1 MDRNR
6 LQLQK
11 FWLKYEIIFF
21 FRYETVDFHQNIWP
35 KFSSLQRNAFNRNAQ
50 AICPNILPFF
60 SQLSQV
66 VADISEYNVLVKQFF
81 DNIRDVIISDN
92 STFSISKQDNK
103 IIIKTYFECMRY
115 LIQKVHNKKE
125 DMQDEENAIV
135 LKLLEDNI
143 VETIKW
149 CLTSSNSL
157 ITKYFF
163 QHTSAFVA
171 FCDKQSTKSTLYRS
185 LLDKFW
191 TLIFC
196 IITEGLKEEDVD
208 ELCLERVIELINDL
222 YVANPSLEENKV
234 KFIEDNVE
242 EDKVERSVALKEPH
256 TIAAFIHNELKQLVL
271 QLLRICLKK
280 TLDSKT
286 SKYMKHVRLICNMFN
301 DKDFYAKV
309 SDDNDLNTTLL
320 TLVNLL
326 KSMFLDNEACEIVTD
341 VIFEILQ
348 KLEKQQRFL
357 FIERELI
364 EVNLNSFLGKTILY
378 YVFIFSLDTSSCNS
392 NIDITS
398 FTFTS
403 FMYRARSAQHIVTR
417 QNHCDC

>member
-1 MDRNR
+1 MSSLHSLNFSFIRHNVQIVDI
-6 LQLQK
+6 LPIPAKLSTK
-11 FWLKYEIIFF
+11 SIFI
-21 FRYETVDFHQNIWP
+21 FRYEAINFHQNVWP

-66 VADISEYNVLVKQFF
+66 VTDISEYNILVKQFF

-92 STFSISKQDNK
+92 TTLSISKQDNK

-115 LIQKVHNKKE
+115 LIQKVYNKKE
-125 DMQDEENAIV
+125 KNIQAEDDTIV
-135 LKLLEDNI
+135 VKLLEENI

-149 CLTSSNSL
+149 CLTSPNNL
-157 ITKYFF
+157 IAKYFF
-163 QHTSAFVA
+163 QHTSTFVA

-191 TLIFC
+191 SLIFH
-196 IITEGLKEEDVD
+196 IITEDLKKEEVD
-208 ELCLERVIELINDL
+208 ELCLERVVELINDL
-222 YVANPSLEENKV
+222 YVANPSLEESRV
-234 KFIEDNVE
+234 KFVEDNVE
-242 EDKVERSVALKEPH
+242 EEKVEQCATPLKESH
-256 TIAAFIHNELKQLVL
+256 TVAAFIHKELKQLVV

-280 TLDSKT
+280 TLDLRT

-301 DKDFYAKV
+301 DKEFYAKV
-309 SDDNDLNTTLL
+309 SDDNDLNTTLY

-326 KSMFLDNEACEIVTD
+326 KSIFLDNEACEIVID

-348 KLEKQQRFL
+348 NLEKQQRFL

-364 EVNLNSFLGKTILY
+364 EVISTNFN
-378 YVFIFSLDTSSCNS
+378 
-392 NIDITS
+392 
-398 FTFTS
+398 
-403 FMYRARSAQHIVTR
+403 
-417 QNHCDC
+417 

>member
-1 MDRNR
+1 M
-6 LQLQK
+6 
-11 FWLKYEIIFF
+11 
-21 FRYETVDFHQNIWP
+21 
-35 KFSSLQRNAFNRNAQ
+35 QRNAFNRNAQ

-66 VADISEYNVLVKQFF
+66 VADISEYNTLVKQFF

-92 STFSISKQDNK
+92 STLSISKQDNK

-115 LIQKVHNKKE
+115 LIQKVHNRKE

-149 CLTSSNSL
+149 CLQSSNSL

-163 QHTSAFVA
+163 QHTSTFVA

-191 TLIFC
+191 YLICC
-196 IITEGLKEEDVD
+196 IITEDLKKEDVD

-234 KFIEDNVE
+234 KFVEDNME
-242 EDKVERSVALKEPH
+242 DDKVESCVALKEPH

-280 TLDSKT
+280 TLDLKT

-309 SDDNDLNTTLL
+309 SDDNDLNTTLF

-364 EVNLNSFLGKTILY
+364 EVNSNSFLGKAIK
-378 YVFIFSLDTSSCNS
+378 FIIFFFFL
-392 NIDITS
+392 
-398 FTFTS
+398 
-403 FMYRARSAQHIVTR
+403 
-417 QNHCDC
+417 